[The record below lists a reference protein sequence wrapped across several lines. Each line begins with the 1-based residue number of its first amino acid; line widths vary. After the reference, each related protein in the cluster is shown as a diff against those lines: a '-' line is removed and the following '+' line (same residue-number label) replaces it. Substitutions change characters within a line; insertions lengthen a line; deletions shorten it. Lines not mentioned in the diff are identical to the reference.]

1 MGWRNQPWIFWI
13 GRGMCGV
20 MRLLRV
26 LVVGLGLLG
35 VVRAEDDGS
44 LMILNEDLIGGW
56 QSGD

>member
-1 MGWRNQPWIFWI
+1 
-13 GRGMCGV
+13 MCGV